1 MSTSAPPPPFTA
13 QELTIMRGLLAAND
27 PIPAHEPGAMGRK
40 AHVTYCFSQMARF
53 CHLAQSGAEPF
64 RDAQFGLALGRVQEL
79 LGCVGGKTAWWQAFE
94 PLLISRDYAAISAIT
109 RSYIDVLG
117 LEPPSDAFLNKR

>member
-1 MSTSAPPPPFTA
+1 MSTPAPPPPFTA
-13 QELTIMRGLLAAND
+13 QELQIMRDLLAAND

-40 AHVTYCFSQMARF
+40 GHVSYCFSQMMRF
-53 CHLAQSGAEPF
+53 CHLAQSGVEPF

-109 RSYIDVLG
+109 RSYVDVLG
-117 LEPPSDAFLNKR
+117 LEPPSEAFLNKR